1 MQFNTL
7 PEYLRTPMTHMKAL
21 LFTTSL
27 LFAPLIAH
35 AEISHDTFCFG
46 SGGAKSTNFEMQTYF
61 DSSSKLS
68 WGFVK
73 YQNSRQAIPL
83 ILAEST
89 SQTLDKKAPDEE
101 TTTWVEVYGKQVT
114 GEYQMVSQGTMV
126 PSMVYINKKSGKKS
140 AFGLNSG
147 AATDTGSCD
156 WQ

>member
-1 MQFNTL
+1 
-7 PEYLRTPMTHMKAL
+7 MKAPR
-21 LFTTSL
+21 FTAAL

-46 SGGAKSTNFEMQTYF
+46 SGGAKPTNFEMQIYS
-61 DSSSKLS
+61 DSSSQLS

-89 SQTLDKKAPDEE
+89 SEVLDKNAPEE
-101 TTTWVEVYGKQVT
+101 VTATWVEVYGKQVT
-114 GEYQMVSQGTMV
+114 GEYQMVSQGTMLA
-126 PSMVYINKKSGKKS
+126 SMIYINRKSGKKT
-140 AFGLNSG
+140 AFGLKSG
-147 AATDTGSCD
+147 AVTGTGSCD

>member
-1 MQFNTL
+1 
-7 PEYLRTPMTHMKAL
+7 MTHKKEL
-21 LFTTSL
+21 LFTASF

-46 SGGAKSTNFEMQTYF
+46 SGGAKSTNFELQTYS

-73 YQNSRQAIPL
+73 YQNSRQTIPL

-89 SQTLDKKAPDEE
+89 SETLDKNAPDEIA
-101 TTTWVEVYGKQVT
+101 TTWIEVYGKQVT

-126 PSMVYINKKSGKKS
+126 PSMVYINRKSGKKT
-140 AFGLNSG
+140 AFGLKSG